1 MSPFSEGDICP
12 NDDEILHLII
22 NPNFH
27 SVFPRA
33 RYFTVYSAMRIQYT
47 PLLRSTLVL
56 IPIGFCLLGRTHA
69 CVIS

>member
-1 MSPFSEGDICP
+1 MNPFSEADNCP

-33 RYFTVYSAMRIQYT
+33 RHFTISSAMRIQYT
-47 PLLRSTLVL
+47 PSLRFILEL
-56 IPIGFCLLGRTHA
+56 FPIGFSLVSRTHA
-69 CVIS
+69 CFMF